1 MPLGQ
6 AGESRAFSSPGKYIQ
21 GPGELDNV
29 FTYASVFGTR
39 AIIIIDP
46 FFYDSLQTRLRRD
59 DDDFA
64 SLCVKFGGECT
75 VDEVK
80 HLTSQAAEFDV
91 RISIGIGGGKT
102 MDTAK
107 AVAANLDIATM
118 LYPTA
123 ASTDAPT
130 SNISMFYAADGAAT
144 TVFHKKNPDY
154 VVVDTDIIIQA
165 PLRMFI
171 AGVGDALATY
181 FEARAAREANNINN
195 VLTGYRQTTAGA
207 VIAKH
212 CFDVLMAKGVD
223 AVRAASQHLRTQ
235 AFEDVV
241 EANTLLSG
249 MGVDNCGCGVAH
261 GLQMSLNI
269 LPEVHRYQH
278 GEIVAFCTLCQL
290 VAENRPAGEIEQVYD
305 FCIRVGLPVTL
316 EQIGV
321 VGDVKQTLDRVLDYG
336 LAEKKILRVEP
347 FTVTKSLLF
356 NAILYA
362 DHLGREARA
371 SHREA

>member
-21 GPGELDNV
+21 GPGELDNIFV
-29 FTYASVFGTR
+29 YASVFGAR

-46 FFYDSLQTRLRRD
+46 FFYESLQATLQRND
-59 DDDFA
+59 DGFA
-64 SLCVKFGGECT
+64 SLCKRFGGECT
-75 VDEVK
+75 VEEVK
-80 HLTSQAAEFDV
+80 NLTALAADFDA
-91 RISIGIGGGKT
+91 RISVGIGGGKT

-154 VVVDTDIIIQA
+154 VVVDTEIIVQA
-165 PLRMFI
+165 PVRMFI

-195 VLTGYRQTTAGA
+195 VLKGDRQTTAGG
-207 VIAKH
+207 VIAEH
-212 CFDVLMAKGVD
+212 CFDVLMEKGVD
-223 AVRAASQHLRTQ
+223 AVHAAARHLRTP

-261 GLQMSLNI
+261 GLQMSLSI
-269 LPEVHRYQH
+269 LPEIHRFQH
-278 GEIVAFCTLCQL
+278 GEVVAFCTLCQL
-290 VAENRPAGEIEQVYD
+290 VAENRPSDEIARVID
-305 FCIRVGLPVTL
+305 FCKRVGLPATL
-316 EQIGV
+316 DQIGL
-321 VGDVKQTLDRVLDYG
+321 VGDVKEKLEKALDYG
-336 LAEKKILRVEP
+336 LAEKKILHVEP

-362 DHLGREARA
+362 DTLGREARA
-371 SHREA
+371 SHLDA